1 LTDEALGVCG
11 LALRPARVADTRR
24 NGRGMLDEPLSSP
37 PETKATA
44 QSIESEETMGSAPQA
59 PLADDDSGRRD
70 QTPSESAF
78 VNVPVASQ
86 SARPMGG
93 GASSGSRMSSRERSA
108 RLVVY
113 RYAVVIALALFVV
126 GFSILLPKT
135 FFTLGNFRTIVSSQ
149 AVLMILA
156 LGLTLPLTTGEFDL
170 SIGSMLGCG
179 AVLTAFF
186 TGELH
191 WPLLLVVVATILVGV
206 IAGALNGLFVVRVGV
221 NAFIGTLGTS
231 TILTGLTLAVS
242 GGQILNSVAQPLV
255 DFVQYQIFGLAVPV
269 YLGFALAIV
278 LWYIY
283 EHTPIGRHLFFVG
296 EGREA
301 ARLVGLRVD
310 RLRFGAFIASG
321 AVSAAA
327 GVFTAGQ
334 LGAADPSVGPS
345 FLLPAYAAAFLGATT
360 IKPGRFNAWGTV
372 VALYLLVTGVTG
384 LELLG
389 TSSWVQEMFNGIALL
404 IAVTFARFVARDQA
418 A

>member
-1 LTDEALGVCG
+1 METAPRATQVDDGDSRRERAPSEAILADALGARAAPG
-11 LALRPARVADTRR
+11 MSAGAQRRQRSARVA
-24 NGRGMLDEPLSSP
+24 
-37 PETKATA
+37 
-44 QSIESEETMGSAPQA
+44 I
-59 PLADDDSGRRD
+59 
-70 QTPSESAF
+70 
-78 VNVPVASQ
+78 
-86 SARPMGG
+86 
-93 GASSGSRMSSRERSA
+93 
-108 RLVVY
+108 Y
-113 RYAVVIALALFVV
+113 RYAVVFTLLIFIV
-126 GFSILLPKT
+126 GFSLLLPRT
-135 FFTLGNFRTIVSSQ
+135 FFTPGNFRTIVSSQ

-170 SIGSMLGCG
+170 SIGSMLGCA
-179 AVLTAFF
+179 AVLTAYF

-191 WPLLLVVVATILVGV
+191 WPLALVIVATVLVGV
-206 IAGALNGLFVVRVGV
+206 IAGALNGFFVVRVGV

-242 GGQILNSVAQPLV
+242 GGQILNSVAEPLV
-255 DFVQYQIFGLAVPV
+255 DFVQHQIFGLAVPV
-269 YLGFALAIV
+269 YIAFALAV
-278 LWYIY
+278 ALWYLY
-283 EHTPIGRHLFFVG
+283 EHTPVGRYLFFVG

-310 RLRFGAFIASG
+310 QLRIGAFIASG
-321 AVSAAA
+321 AVSAIA
-327 GVFTAGQ
+327 GIFTAGQ

-389 TSSWVQEMFNGIALL
+389 TSSWVQEMFNGAALL

>member
-1 LTDEALGVCG
+1 MTELRAAQDHGRAGPPDQPASGALAQAALVGSTAGAPPEATP
-11 LALRPARVADTRR
+11 RRSRRARV
-24 NGRGMLDEPLSSP
+24 ML
-37 PETKATA
+37 
-44 QSIESEETMGSAPQA
+44 
-59 PLADDDSGRRD
+59 
-70 QTPSESAF
+70 
-78 VNVPVASQ
+78 
-86 SARPMGG
+86 
-93 GASSGSRMSSRERSA
+93 
-108 RLVVY
+108 Y
-113 RYAVVIALALFVV
+113 RYAVVIAFLVFVA
-126 GFSILLPKT
+126 GFSVLLPDT
-135 FFTLGNFRTIVSSQ
+135 FFTVGNFRTIVSSQ
-149 AVLMILA
+149 AVLMMVA
-156 LGLTLPLTTGEFDL
+156 LGLTLPLSTGEFDL
-170 SIGSMLGCG
+170 SIGSMLGCA
-179 AVLTAFF
+179 AVLTAYF

-191 WPLLLVVVATILVGV
+191 WPLLLVVVATVGVGV
-206 IAGALNGLFVVRVGV
+206 IAGALNGFFVVRVGV

-269 YLGFALAIV
+269 YIAFALAIV
-278 LWYIY
+278 LWYVY
-283 EHTPIGRHLFFVG
+283 EHTPQGRYLFFVG

-321 AVSAAA
+321 AISAAA
-327 GVFTAGQ
+327 GIFTAGQ

>member
-1 LTDEALGVCG
+1 MSDVGRHGERQTASGNTAAGPVI
-11 LALRPARVADTRR
+11 ARSNNDTFVRQRR
-24 NGRGMLDEPLSSP
+24 ARML
-37 PETKATA
+37 
-44 QSIESEETMGSAPQA
+44 
-59 PLADDDSGRRD
+59 
-70 QTPSESAF
+70 
-78 VNVPVASQ
+78 
-86 SARPMGG
+86 
-93 GASSGSRMSSRERSA
+93 
-108 RLVVY
+108 VY
-113 RYAVVIALALFVV
+113 RYAVVIALVVFFV
-126 GFSILLPKT
+126 GFSILLPTT
-135 FFTLGNFRTIVSSQ
+135 FFTIGNVRTILSSQ

-156 LGLTLPLTTGEFDL
+156 LALTLPLSTGEFDL
-170 SIGSMLGCG
+170 SIGSMLGAA

-191 WPLLLVVVATILVGV
+191 WPLWVVVIATILVGV
-206 IAGALNGLFVVRVGV
+206 ITGTLNGLFVVRIGI

-231 TILTGLTLAVS
+231 TVLIGVTLAVS
-242 GGQILNSVAQPLV
+242 GGQILNSVAPALSA
-255 DFVQYQIFGLAVPV
+255 FVQYQIFGLPTPV
-269 YLGFALAIV
+269 YIAFLLAIV

-283 EHTPIGRHLFFVG
+283 EHTPLGRYLFFVG

-310 RLRFGAFIASG
+310 RLRFGAFIASD
-321 AVSAAA
+321 AISAIA
-327 GVFTAGQ
+327 GIFTAGQ

-345 FLLPAYAAAFLGATT
+345 FLLPSYAAAFLGATT

-384 LELLG
+384 LELMG

>member
-1 LTDEALGVCG
+1 MSDAGQHGERQNSGGNSAAGAVI
-11 LALRPARVADTRR
+11 ARST
-24 NGRGMLDEPLSSP
+24 NE
-37 PETKATA
+37 
-44 QSIESEETMGSAPQA
+44 
-59 PLADDDSGRRD
+59 
-70 QTPSESAF
+70 AF
-78 VNVPVASQ
+78 VHQ
-86 SARPMGG
+86 RH
-93 GASSGSRMSSRERSA
+93 A
-108 RLVVY
+108 RLLVY
-113 RYAVVIALALFVV
+113 RYAVVIALAVFFA
-126 GFSILLPKT
+126 GFSILLPHT
-135 FFTLGNFRTIVSSQ
+135 FFTLGNVRTILSSQ

-156 LGLTLPLTTGEFDL
+156 LALTLPLSTGEFDL
-170 SIGSMLGCG
+170 SIGSMLGAA

-191 WPLLLVVVATILVGV
+191 WPLWIVVIATIVVGV
-206 IAGALNGLFVVRVGV
+206 IAGALNGLFVVRIGI

-231 TILTGLTLAVS
+231 TVLTGLTLAVS
-242 GGQILNSVAQPLV
+242 GGQILNSVAAPLSN
-255 DFVQYQIFGLAVPV
+255 FTQYQIFGLPMPV
-269 YLGFALAIV
+269 YIAFLLVIV

-283 EHTPIGRHLFFVG
+283 EHTPLGRYLFFVG

-321 AVSAAA
+321 AISAVA
-327 GVFTAGQ
+327 GIFTAGQ

-384 LELLG
+384 LELMG
-389 TSSWVQEMFNGIALL
+389 ASSWVQEMFNGVALL